1 MAFKTVLAVTG
12 ADLGDGDL
20 KLAAALC
27 ERIEAHLA
35 VLVVALAAP
44 PPVGEYAAVVS
55 DAWLEEREADVDML
69 QKRIAAITALLASSP
84 VSSDVS
90 GEYAEEAGA
99 DDVIGRRA
107 RYADV
112 TLLGPELL
120 SGGVL
125 KDKAIEGMLF
135 SSGKPLLLVPKGYV
149 PSLKPK
155 RIMVAWDS
163 RIEASNA
170 VSRSLDLLSAADEVH
185 LVLVDPLEGE
195 SGQGAEPGADLATYL
210 ARHGVKVTVDRL
222 PSQGRTVAATLR
234 QHATDIAADLLV
246 MGGYGH
252 SRLREWIFGGV
263 TRSMIEEPLLPILMA
278 R

>member
-12 ADLGDGDL
+12 PDLGDGDL
-20 KLAAALC
+20 KLAVALC
-27 ERIEAHLA
+27 EEIGAHLA

-44 PPVGEYAAVVS
+44 PPIGEYAAVVS
-55 DAWLEEREADVDML
+55 DAWLQERQADMSEL
-69 QKRIAAITALLASSP
+69 QKRTAAVTVVLASSP

-90 GEYAEEAGA
+90 TEYPEEAWA

-107 RYADV
+107 RYADI

-120 SGGVL
+120 SRGEL
-125 KDKAIEGMLF
+125 KGKAIEGALF
-135 SSGKPLLLVPKGYV
+135 WSGKPLLLVPEGST
-149 PSLKPK
+149 PTLKPK
-155 RIMVAWDS
+155 HIMVAWDS

-170 VSRSLDLLSAADEVH
+170 VSRSLDLLSAADDVH
-185 LVLVDPLEGE
+185 LVLVDPVEGE

-210 ARHGVKVTVDRL
+210 ARYGVKVTVDRV

-234 QHATDIAADLLV
+234 QHAIDASADVLV
-246 MGGYGH
+246 MGAYGH
-252 SRLREWIFGGV
+252 SRLRERIFGGV
-263 TRSMIEEPLLPILMA
+263 TRSMIDEPPLPILMA

>member
-1 MAFKTVLAVTG
+1 MAFKTLLAVTG
-12 ADLGDGDL
+12 PDLGDGDL
-20 KLAAALC
+20 KLAIALC
-27 ERIEAHLA
+27 EEIEAHLA

-44 PPVGEYAAVVS
+44 PPIGEYAAVVS
-55 DAWLEEREADVDML
+55 DAWLQERQADMDML
-69 QKRIAAITALLASSP
+69 QKRTAVVTALLASSP

-90 GEYAEEAGA
+90 SEYPEEAGA

-120 SGGVL
+120 SRGIL
-125 KDKAIEGMLF
+125 KSKAIEGALF
-135 SSGKPLLLVPKGYV
+135 SSGKPLLLVPEGSA
-149 PSLKPK
+149 PTLKPK

-170 VSRSLDLLSAADEVH
+170 VARSLDLLSAADNVH

-195 SGQGAEPGADLATYL
+195 TGQGAEPGADLATYL
-210 ARHGVKVTVDRL
+210 ARFGVKVTVDRV
-222 PSQGRTVAATLR
+222 PSQGRTAAATLR
-234 QHATDIAADLLV
+234 QYAIDISADLLV
-246 MGGYGH
+246 MGAYGH
-252 SRLREWIFGGV
+252 SRLRERIFGGI
-263 TRSMIEEPLLPILMA
+263 TRSMIDEPPLPILMA